1 MDGTIDRL
9 TAVGQEVFFSAG
21 FIPVERAIARLDWRQ
36 TTTDNQ
42 LARIPFPQQQVAWSH
57 VTLMPEPIYTPDN
70 CKPAYKLNW
79 SLSVFW
85 NAAPPSHESWYSELA
100 AATEAD
106 GVRLL
111 EHRLVKG
118 NVSQFL
124 ISTRSDAAPSDMA
137 RSVKGRLQHLVRQTL
152 PKAFR
157 RNYGLRSV
165 GDAGTDVVEGY
176 IQRQTAHHP
185 LADPRVQRQFDALRI
200 DGGADL
206 TTPRVGGHAQFLY
219 NLHLVLVHRDRG
231 KETRPALLKRR
242 RGRVL
247 AIAAKKGHLLGSGQ
261 LLADHLHLAL
271 GCALTESPQAVAL
284 GYMNNLA
291 YGEGMKP
298 LYEFSYYVGTFGE
311 YDLDAVRRG
320 LRHNSA

>member
-1 MDGTIDRL
+1 
-9 TAVGQEVFFSAG
+9 
-21 FIPVERAIARLDWRQ
+21 
-36 TTTDNQ
+36 
-42 LARIPFPQQQVAWSH
+42 
-57 VTLMPEPIYTPDN
+57 MPEPIYTTEN
-70 CKPAYKLNW
+70 CNAAYKLNW

-85 NAAPPSHESWYSELA
+85 NAPPPAAESWYEALGG
-100 AATEAD
+100 ATEPD

-111 EHRLVKG
+111 EHRLIKG

-124 ISTRSDAAPSDMA
+124 ISTRPETTPSDMV
-137 RSVKGRLQHLVRQTL
+137 RSVKGRLQHLVRSAF

-165 GDAGTDVVEGY
+165 GDAGAIVVDRY
-176 IQRQTAHHP
+176 VQRQTRHHP
-185 LADPRVQRQFDALRI
+185 MADPRVQRPFEALRI

-219 NLHLVLVHRDRG
+219 NLHLVLVHRDRDN
-231 KETRPALLKRR
+231 ELRATLLERR

-247 AIAAKKGHLLGSGQ
+247 AIAAKKRHLVGCGQ
-261 LLADHLHLAL
+261 LLADHLHVTL
-271 GCALTESPQAVAL
+271 GCALTESPQNVAL

-291 YGEGMKP
+291 YGEGMKA

-320 LRHNSA
+320 LRHERG